1 MTAQSDCLLDCVAR
15 GAGDVGDDDALKAGK
30 GVEQAGLSG
39 VRRAENGGLHAVFDE
54 VAAAAGGKQRV
65 ELPGGRTQSVF
76 IRLQAERLDVF
87 VGVIEHRVK
96 MRADI
101 HELIVDR
108 VQLCAQD
115 ARNLPGSI
123 GGGVC
128 RLGVDEVDDRLC
140 LRQIH
145 LSA

>member
-1 MTAQSDCLLDCVAR
+1 M
-15 GAGDVGDDDALKAGK
+15 
-30 GVEQAGLSG
+30 
-39 VRRAENGGLHAVFDE
+39 HAVFDE

-65 ELPGGRTQSVF
+65 ELPGCRVQG
-76 IRLQAERLDVF
+76 ICIGLQTERLDVL

-108 VQLCAQD
+108 VQLFPQN
-115 ARNLPGSI
+115 ARDLPASI

-140 LRQIH
+140 LRQIQ
-145 LSA
+145 LPA

>member
-1 MTAQSDCLLDCVAR
+1 
-15 GAGDVGDDDALKAGK
+15 
-30 GVEQAGLSG
+30 
-39 VRRAENGGLHAVFDE
+39 
-54 VAAAAGGKQRV
+54 
-65 ELPGGRTQSVF
+65 
-76 IRLQAERLDVF
+76 
-87 VGVIEHRVK
+87 

-123 GGGVC
+123 GSGVC